1 MVQLS
6 YPYMFS
12 SVQLL
17 SHVRL
22 FVTPWTA
29 ASQASL
35 SITNSQSPPKPMS
48 TESVMPSNHLIL
60 CPYMTTGKNIALTI
74 GTFFGK
80 VISLL
85 LHMLSR
91 FVIAFLPRSKGLLI
105 SWLQSPSAV
114 ILLYFWIDFPSCWT
128 EGKSYLF
135 SCFQHLV
142 WQMLNNCWT
151 ICTLINCHNLALFQ
165 LIKAKAKGE
174 KRNLPEVTQTDL
186 EESESRKGM
195 KEMFALLFLSFFHT
209 HWA

>member
-6 YPYMFS
+6 YPHMFS

-22 FVTPWTA
+22 FVTPWTTA
-29 ASQASL
+29 HQASL
-35 SITNSQSPPKPMS
+35 SITNSRSPPKPMS
-48 TESVMPSNHLIL
+48 NHLIF

-74 GTFFGK
+74 GTFFSK
-80 VISLL
+80 VMSLL
-85 LHMLSR
+85 LNMLSG

-114 ILLYFWIDFPSCWT
+114 NLLYFWIDFPLYWT

-135 SCFQHLV
+135 SCFQYLV
-142 WQMLNNCWT
+142 WQMFNNC
-151 ICTLINCHNLALFQ
+151 CTLINCHNLVLFR
-165 LIKAKAKGE
+165 LTKAKVKGE

-186 EESESRKGM
+186 EESKSRKGM
-195 KEMFALLFLSFFHT
+195 KEMFALLFRSFFHT